1 MKILKGNIIYST
13 SVDHLVYLPDG
24 YLVID
29 GDTVVDC
36 YEQLPDQ
43 YTGLPIDD
51 HGSSLII
58 PGFVDVHLHAP
69 QYRNVGLGI
78 DKELLDWLNTYTFPE
93 EARFAD
99 RAYAQSVYREV
110 LHALWLR
117 GTTSAVIFGSI
128 HGDSTLDLVKSYQD
142 SGLRAYIGKV
152 NMDRNS
158 PDFYI
163 EDTDHSLRET
173 ERFIQACG
181 DHPLVK
187 PIITPR
193 FVPTCT
199 PRLMEGLA
207 DLARRYDVKIQSHL
221 SENLGEIDW
230 VSALHPECD
239 SYYDVYRRYGLI
251 REDLNTVMAHCV
263 WSDEKEIAALAR
275 DRVLVAHAPFSNGN
289 LSSGIAPIA
298 KLLAAGV
305 PVGLCSDISGG
316 HELFMGKII
325 AEAAAFSRMYHAH
338 VDPAAPILPIEALF
352 YMATLGGGSFFG
364 SVGSFLPGF
373 QADLL
378 VIDDTSINDSA
389 GRSLPERLQRFLYN
403 GSMHHIHL
411 RMVAGREVGDPLQS
425 AH

>member
-1 MKILKGNIIYST
+1 MKILKGNLIYST
-13 SVDHLVYLPDG
+13 SVSDLHYLPDG

-29 GDTVVDC
+29 GSQIVGC
-36 YEQLPDQ
+36 FAELPDD
-43 YTGLPIDD
+43 YAEHDIEDYGTA
-51 HGSSLII
+51 LII

-78 DKELLDWLNTYTFPE
+78 DKELLDWLSTYTFPE

-99 RAYAQSVYREV
+99 REYALPIYRELV
-110 LHALWLR
+110 HELWKK

-128 HGDSTLDLVKSYQD
+128 HQDSTLALVDLYKRT
-142 SGLRAYIGKV
+142 GLRAYIGKV

-163 EDTDHSLRET
+163 EDTAASLADTET
-173 ERFIQACG
+173 FIAGCG
-181 DHPLVK
+181 NHPLVK

-199 PRLMEGLA
+199 PELMEGLGE
-207 DLARRYDVKIQSHL
+207 LARKYDVKIQSHL
-221 SENLGEIDW
+221 SENQGEIEW
-230 VSALHPECD
+230 VKALHPECG
-239 SYYDVYRRYGLI
+239 SYYDVYKRYGLI
-251 REDLNTVMAHCV
+251 REGLKTVMAHCV
-263 WSDEKEIAALAR
+263 WSDAAEIEALRR
-275 DRVLVAHAPFSNGN
+275 DQVLVAHAPFSNGN

-298 KLLAAGV
+298 TLLDAKV

-316 HELFMGKII
+316 HELFMGRII

-338 VDPAAPILPIEALF
+338 VDAASPILPIEALF

-364 SVGSFLPGF
+364 SVGTFLPGY

-378 VIDDTSINDSA
+378 VIHDEELNDSA
-389 GRSLPERLQRFLYN
+389 SRSLPERLQRFLYN
-403 GSMHHIHL
+403 GSERQISL
-411 RMVAGREVGDPLQS
+411 RMVAGRTLSDPLLLP
-425 AH
+425 